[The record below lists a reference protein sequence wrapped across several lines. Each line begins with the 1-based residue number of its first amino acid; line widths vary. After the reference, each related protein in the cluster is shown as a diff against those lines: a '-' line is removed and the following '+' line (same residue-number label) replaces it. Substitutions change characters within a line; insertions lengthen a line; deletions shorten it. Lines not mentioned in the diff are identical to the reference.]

1 MRNDENESVLA
12 ALGGPAIFFDDLPT
26 GLTYRQLGRNM
37 NIVRFRLSL
46 KHIEISRRYIDLKS
60 NI

>member
-26 GLTYRQLGRNM
+26 GLTYGQLGRIM
-37 NIVRFRLSL
+37 NIVRFRY
-46 KHIEISRRYIDLKS
+46 SR
-60 NI
+60 